1 MGWSRKAKFNIHSG
15 RTLRRRPSRKY
26 SCRSYLD
33 SDKTCQQFAVVKEL
47 QLEEQDNYIAR
58 NKVDFEFDDGIP
70 LTGNSFRRAR
80 PGRPDYPGNPVIHS
94 LNKHKRWLLPD
105 LVKEGVEKQYETE
118 NKEIAETESDKLR
131 ITVVERHAS
140 PYVGRGRGDCF
151 GLTSNCPTTKP
162 TPVRKPT
169 KAHAH
174 VGDLISKRDSEHDAE
189 LYYEFLSPYPE
200 NSWPGHH
207 QVKCYTRYEVGEV
220 VGSKSKK
227 KSKGRRNK
235 HYRHGVP
242 QDEPIDCRSYM
253 YMDVDHINNIHE
265 YTTDYDAISENPGS
279 DFTFPIGACI
289 DAAIKTK
296 TSSKNNYLP
305 CLDHCSQTCSLGS
318 AYQFGKGDAIYLESA
333 DGESL
338 GLLFSPDEKEQH
350 PEEWLSEDRKLNI
363 QLLAESIYPND
374 LKQEFGDDYIEDAI
388 LPRKFIIKADLN
400 KTLPNMF
407 TNDCCL
413 LFEISDVASMSEAVV
428 EVQVTLLLPTTNA
441 LLTENVA
448 GSVELELMKLKSSA
462 PLTAKDTVSLI
473 AEKIVQES
481 RCLPKSSCVR
491 RNPVNPDTCITS
503 VNFIHDIYQEKPE
516 ICLSKQAVQHS
527 MTEVDDVLKEQVSS
541 SGDESVK
548 KTASLCE
555 ICLLDMDQ
563 DQGTV
568 IKDVYNKL

>member
-1 MGWSRKAKFNIHSG
+1 MSR
-15 RTLRRRPSRKY
+15 
-26 SCRSYLD
+26 
-33 SDKTCQQFAVVKEL
+33 CQQFAVVKEL

-70 LTGNSFRRAR
+70 LTDNSLRRAR
-80 PGRPDYPGNPVIHS
+80 PGRPDYPRNPVIHS

-118 NKEIAETESDKLR
+118 NKEIADMAEKDRTESDKLR

-162 TPVRKPT
+162 TSVRKPT

-174 VGDLISKRDSEHDAE
+174 VGDLISKRDSERDAE

-207 QVKCYTRYEVGEV
+207 QVKCCTGYEVGEV

-253 YMDVDHINNIHE
+253 YMDIHEQYSHEQYHMNNIHE

-279 DFTFPIGACI
+279 DFSFPIGACI

-305 CLDHCSQTCSLGS
+305 GLDRCSQTCSLGS
-318 AYQFGKGDAIYLESA
+318 AHQFGKGDAIYLESA

-363 QLLAESIYPND
+363 QILAESIHPND

-388 LPRKFIIKADLN
+388 LPRKFIINADLN

-428 EVQVTLLLPTTNA
+428 EVQVTLLLPTTNE
-441 LLTENVA
+441 LSTENVA
-448 GSVELELMKLKSSA
+448 ENVELELMKLKSSA
-462 PLTAKDTVSLI
+462 LLTVKDTVSLI

-481 RCLPKSSCVR
+481 RCLPKGSCVR

-503 VNFIHDIYQEKPE
+503 VNFIHDICQEKPE

-527 MTEVDDVLKEQVSS
+527 MTEVDNVLNEQIPS

-548 KTASLCE
+548 KTELLCE

-568 IKDVYNKL
+568 ILELGLHSKFIRLYYPYQQYTNFLYFD